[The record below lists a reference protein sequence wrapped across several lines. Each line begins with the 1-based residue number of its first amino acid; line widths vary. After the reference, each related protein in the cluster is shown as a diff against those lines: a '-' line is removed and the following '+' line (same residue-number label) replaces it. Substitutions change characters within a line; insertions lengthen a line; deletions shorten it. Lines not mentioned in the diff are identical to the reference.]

1 MSQIELMPLPVA
13 AVQLE
18 PALLPSVPS
27 SAVPVTRAT
36 SPWSVNDS
44 RAGRLRQRVR
54 HQNPAVTWEGRIVG
68 TPDTHPWD
76 CCAEM
81 VLVAI
86 NERVERMAISL
97 LRLGE

>member
-44 RAGRLRQRVR
+44 RAASEPGCNLGGANCRDTR
-54 HQNPAVTWEGRIVG
+54 HAPVG
-68 TPDTHPWD
+68 
-76 CCAEM
+76 
-81 VLVAI
+81 
-86 NERVERMAISL
+86 L
-97 LRLGE
+97 LRRDGAGSDQ